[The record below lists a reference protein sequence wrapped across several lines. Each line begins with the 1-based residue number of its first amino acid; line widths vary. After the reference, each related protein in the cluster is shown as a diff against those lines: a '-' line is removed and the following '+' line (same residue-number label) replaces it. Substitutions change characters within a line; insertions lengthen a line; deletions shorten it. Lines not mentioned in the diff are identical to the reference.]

1 MAVQSKQQRK
11 ILVLAAAA
19 LDQQLAEALT
29 FVAWPTITAPD
40 LPDVMQRLWG
50 DAVELLL
57 IVDGPQ
63 HADVTALCGRVR
75 QYFQTPI
82 LVLAAGASEAERIAW
97 LDGGADDVLAW
108 PGGLPSELPARCR
121 ALLRRAARQL
131 RRDPSAHRLRA
142 LGVELDLAGR
152 CLYLPGGCTLT
163 LTDPLTRFLAVCFCH
178 SDALVSFDT
187 LGAEIFGARRANVRR
202 RVYGLAQGFE
212 RRMATVSGP
221 RPRLELVRG
230 LGYRLRLVD
239 PGGAAV
245 PRGHSSQDDR
255 ERRTP

>member
-1 MAVQSKQQRK
+1 MQPTQQRK
-11 ILVLAAAA
+11 ILVLAAAP

-29 FVAWPTITAPD
+29 IVARRMITAPD
-40 LPDVMQRLWG
+40 LPVAMQCLWG

-57 IVDGPQ
+57 IVDAPQ

-82 LVLAAGASEAERIAW
+82 LVLEAGASEAERIAW
-97 LDGGADDVLAW
+97 LDAGADDVLAW
-108 PGGLPSELPARCR
+108 PGGLPSEVPARCR

-142 LGVELDLAGR
+142 LGVELDLTGR
-152 CLYLPGGCTLT
+152 CLYLTGGCALT
-163 LTDPLTRFLAVCFCH
+163 LSDQLTRFLAVCFRH
-178 SDALVSFDT
+178 GDALVTFDT
-187 LGAEIFGARRANVRR
+187 LGAEIFGAQRANVRR
-202 RVYGLAQGFE
+202 QVYGLAQGFE
-212 RRMATVSGP
+212 QRMATMSGP

-239 PGGAAV
+239 PGGG
-245 PRGHSSQDDR
+245 PG
-255 ERRTP
+255 